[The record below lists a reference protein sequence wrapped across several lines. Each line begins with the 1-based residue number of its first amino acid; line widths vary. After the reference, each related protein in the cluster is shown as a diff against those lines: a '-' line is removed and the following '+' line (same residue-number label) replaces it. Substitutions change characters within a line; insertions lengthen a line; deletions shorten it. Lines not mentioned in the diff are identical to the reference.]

1 MSTTKGLY
9 SVLRRPLITE
19 KTTIQKEDN
28 NQVVFR
34 VRRDS
39 NKIEIRKAVEN
50 LLGVKV
56 TAVNTSVSRGKTK
69 RLGQKMGRRPNW
81 KKAVVTL
88 AAGEDIEF
96 FEELEGFEDEE
107 FGMSEE

>member
-1 MSTTKGLY
+1 MSATKDIFG
-9 SVLRRPLITE
+9 VLRRPMITE

-34 VRRDS
+34 VRRNA
-39 NKIEIRKAVEN
+39 NKIEIRKAVEK

-56 TAVNTSVSRGKTK
+56 TAVNTSVLRGKTK
-69 RLGQKMGRRPNW
+69 RLGQKTGRRPNW

-88 AAGEDIEF
+88 AAGEDVEF

-107 FGMSEE
+107 FETPEE